1 MRLSLRYIVIS
12 MFCFFTSMIVKGQRV
27 TVSVP
32 SRVAAGEN
40 FRLAYTVNTQDVEDF
55 RAGNIPSALEVL
67 AGPYTSSQSS
77 FQMVNGHT
85 SSSSSVT
92 FTYTLYASK
101 DGKFTIPP
109 AYAVIGGR
117 KVYSRSAVVRV
128 TGHASNSGNS
138 APRMHSS
145 TPRGSGME
153 PEGTSVSGNDLF
165 IRVSASKHHVHEQEP
180 VLLTYKVYTQVD
192 LTQLEGKMPDLK
204 GFHTQEVQ
212 LPQQKSFHREKVN
225 GRWYNCVT
233 WSEYV
238 MYPQVTGKLTIPGIT
253 FKGIVVQEN
262 RSVDPFEAFFNGGSG
277 YVEVKKTI
285 KAPGTTIT
293 VDPLPAHPADFSGG
307 VGKFNISA
315 QINKKEIKAGEPFNI
330 RVVVSGIGNLK
341 LLKQP
346 VIKFPKDFDTYDA
359 KVTDKTRLTRQGVEG
374 NMVYDFMA
382 VPRNQ
387 GEYVIPA
394 VSFVYY
400 DVDRNVYRTVK
411 TQSFALKV
419 DKGNESH
426 DSSSD
431 YTDETDKD
439 IHQIKQGPTEL
450 NKENGFFFGSTSY
463 TVTLCVILLAFAA
476 LLVIFR
482 QRAIDNANIVKQ
494 RSNRANKVASKRLKR
509 ASQLMF
515 KNRQAEFYDEVLR
528 ALWGYVSDKLN
539 MPVVSLS
546 RDNIQENLKV
556 RHVDDETIRK
566 FVNALDECEFERY
579 APGDPAG
586 NMNRTFESAMTAIED
601 IESVLKMSR
610 KKVKVHKIIM
620 LCLFLTVSLG
630 AQAITKQNVDAEY
643 LRGNYQQAIKDY
655 QDILK
660 QGISADVYY
669 NLGNAYYRSGNLTQ
683 AILAYERAHLLAPGD
698 KDINFNLQF
707 ASSKTIDKITPE
719 DEMFFVT
726 WYKALVNLTS
736 VDTWARLA
744 IVSILLVVILTLFY
758 LFSSKM
764 YLRKTGFAG
773 GVFFMVLF
781 VIENIFACQQ
791 KSALLNRSGAIVVA
805 PAANVM
811 KTPSGTSS
819 QAFILHEGT
828 RVDIT
833 DKSMKGWRG
842 VKLADGREGWL
853 QTKQIEEI

>member
-1 MRLSLRYIVIS
+1 
-12 MFCFFTSMIVKGQRV
+12 MFCTFTVMIVKAQKV

-32 SRVAAGEN
+32 SQVAAGEN

-55 RAGNIPSALEVL
+55 RAGNIPSVLEVL

-101 DGKFTIPP
+101 DGKYTIPP
-109 AYAVIGGR
+109 AHAVINGR
-117 KVYSRSAVVRV
+117 KIYSRSVVV
-128 TGHASNSGNS
+128 KVMGHVSNTGNS
-138 APRMHSS
+138 TPRMHSS
-145 TPRGSGME
+145 VPRGSGME
-153 PEGTSVSGNDLF
+153 SAGTPVSGNDLF

-212 LPQQKSFHREKVN
+212 LPQQKSFHREQVN

-238 MYPQVTGKLTIPGIT
+238 MYPQVTGKLTIPSIT

-285 KAPGTTIT
+285 KAPSTTII
-293 VDPLPAHPADFSGG
+293 VDPLPTRPADFSGG

-315 QINKKEIKAGEPFNI
+315 QIDKKEVKAGEPLNV
-330 RVVVSGIGNLK
+330 RVVVGGIGNLK

-346 VIKFPKDFDTYDA
+346 VVDFPKDFDTYDA
-359 KVTDKTRLTRQGVEG
+359 KVTDKTKLTMHGVEG

-387 GEYVIPA
+387 GKYVIPS

-400 DVDRNVYRTVK
+400 DVDKNAYRTIK
-411 TQSFALKV
+411 TQPFTLKV
-419 DKGNESH
+419 DKGDGGN
-426 DSSSD
+426 DSSAD
-431 YTDETDKD
+431 YTNEIDKD
-439 IHQIKQGPTEL
+439 IHQIKQGSTEL
-450 NKENGFFFGSTSY
+450 NKDKEFFFGSAAY
-463 TVTLCVILLAFAA
+463 MMILCTIIITFVA
-476 LLVIFR
+476 LLIIFR
-482 QRAIDNANIVKQ
+482 QRAIDNANIVKR

-515 KNRQAEFYDEVLR
+515 RNKQAEFYDEVLR

-546 RDNIQENLKV
+546 RDNIQENLKIHQV
-556 RHVDDETIRK
+556 NDDTIIK

-586 NMNRTFESAMTAIED
+586 NMNRTFESAMTAIEN
-601 IESVLKMSR
+601 IESVLKMT
-610 KKVKVHKIIM
+610 KKQDNVHKIVM
-620 LCLFLTVSLG
+620 FCLLFIVSLG
-630 AQAITKQNVDAEY
+630 AQAMTKQNVDAEY
-643 LRGNYQQAIKDY
+643 LHGNYQQAIKDY
-655 QDILK
+655 QNILK
-660 QGISADVYY
+660 QGVSADVYY

-698 KDINFNLQF
+698 KDISFNLQF

-719 DEMFFVT
+719 DEMFLVT
-726 WYKALVNLTS
+726 WYKAMVNLVT
-736 VDTWARLA
+736 VDTWASMA
-744 IVSILLVVILTLFY
+744 ICSIILVVIFTLFY

-764 YLRKTGFAG
+764 YLRKIGFFCG
-773 GVFFMVLF
+773 ILFMLFFIVENLF
-781 VIENIFACQQ
+781 AYQQ
-791 KSALLNRSGAIVVA
+791 KSSLLDRTGAIIVA
-805 PAANVM
+805 PSVSVM
-811 KTPSGTSS
+811 KTPSTTGSE
-819 QAFILHEGT
+819 AFVIHEGT
-828 RVDIT
+828 CVDIT
-833 DKSMKGWRG
+833 DKSMKGWRCI
-842 VKLADGREGWL
+842 KLADGREGWL

>member
-1 MRLSLRYIVIS
+1 
-12 MFCFFTSMIVKGQRV
+12 MFCTFTVMMVKAQKV

-32 SRVAAGEN
+32 SQVAAGEN

-55 RAGNIPSALEVL
+55 RAGNIPSVLEVL

-101 DGKFTIPP
+101 DGKYTIP
-109 AYAVIGGR
+109 AAHAVVNGR
-117 KVYSRSAVVRV
+117 KIYSRSVVV
-128 TGHASNSGNS
+128 KVMGHVSNSGNS

-145 TPRGSGME
+145 ASRGSGME
-153 PEGTSVSGNDLF
+153 SAGTPVSGNDLF

-212 LPQQKSFHREKVN
+212 LPQQKSFHREQVN

-238 MYPQVTGKLTIPGIT
+238 MYPQVTGKLTIPSIT

-285 KAPGTTIT
+285 KAPSTTIV
-293 VDPLPAHPADFSGG
+293 VDPLPTRPADFSGG

-315 QINKKEIKAGEPFNI
+315 QIDKKEVKAGEPLNV
-330 RVVVSGIGNLK
+330 RVVVGGIGNLK

-346 VIKFPKDFDTYDA
+346 VVDFPKDFDTYDA
-359 KVTDKTRLTRQGVEG
+359 KVTDKTKLTMHGVEG

-387 GEYVIPA
+387 GKYVIPS

-400 DVDRNVYRTVK
+400 DVDKNAYRTIK
-411 TQSFALKV
+411 TQPITLKV
-419 DKGNESH
+419 GKGDGSN
-426 DSSSD
+426 DSSAD
-431 YTDETDKD
+431 YTNEVDKD
-439 IHQIKQGPTEL
+439 IHQIKQGSTEL
-450 NKENGFFFGSTSY
+450 NKDKEFFFGSTAY
-463 TVTLCVILLAFAA
+463 MITLCIIIIIFVA
-476 LLVIFR
+476 LLIIFR
-482 QRAIDNANIVKQ
+482 QRAIDNANIVKR
-494 RSNRANKVASKRLKR
+494 RSNRANKIASKRLKR

-515 KNRQAEFYDEVLR
+515 RNKQAEFYDEVLR

-546 RDNIQENLKV
+546 RDNIQENLKSHQV
-556 RHVDDETIRK
+556 NDDTIMK

-586 NMNRTFESAMTAIED
+586 NMNRTFESAMTAIEN
-601 IESVLKMSR
+601 IESVLKMT
-610 KKVKVHKIIM
+610 KKQVKVHKIM
-620 LCLFLTVSLG
+620 MFCLFFIVSLG
-630 AQAITKQNVDAEY
+630 AQAMTKQNVDAEY
-643 LRGNYQQAIKDY
+643 LHGNYQQAIKDY
-655 QDILK
+655 QNILK
-660 QGISADVYY
+660 QGMSADVYY

-698 KDINFNLQF
+698 KDISFNLQF

-719 DEMFFVT
+719 DEMFLVT
-726 WYKALVNLTS
+726 WYKAMVNLAT
-736 VDTWARLA
+736 VDTWASLA
-744 IVSILLVVILTLFY
+744 ICSIILVVILTLFY

-764 YLRKTGFAG
+764 YLRKIGFFG
-773 GVFFMVLF
+773 GMLFMLFFI
-781 VIENIFACQQ
+781 IENFFAYQQ
-791 KSALLNRSGAIVVA
+791 KSALLDRTGAIIVA
-805 PAANVM
+805 PSVNVM
-811 KTPSGTSS
+811 KTPSNTGS
-819 QAFILHEGT
+819 QAFVIHEGT
-828 RVDIT
+828 CVDIT
-833 DKSMKGWRG
+833 DKSMNGWRG
-842 VKLADGREGWL
+842 IKLADGREGWL